1 MTRCSFSIQ
10 RCKHF
15 KRCHTCSQPT
25 TIEEYRVERT
35 VSEIQTSYSMQFKY
49 LATKTE
55 NRKAKQVHNSTNC
68 TSKLSML
75 YDLHLPLPP
84 TPSLRAV
91 SLALPDHEILC
102 HCCTAIVSPLGLAAV
117 RLSTSARQTPSSP
130 PPRRLGAKRRRA
142 AWGLYI
148 EVEGG

>member
-1 MTRCSFSIQ
+1 M
-10 RCKHF
+10 HL
-15 KRCHTCSQPT
+15 
-25 TIEEYRVERT
+25 RT
-35 VSEIQTSYSMQFKY
+35 VLPQYSMQFKS

-55 NRKAKQVHNSTNC
+55 NRKTTQVHNSTNC

-91 SLALPDHEILC
+91 SLALPGHEILC

-117 RLSTSARQTPSSP
+117 RLSTSARQIPSSP
-130 PPRRLGAKRRRA
+130 PPRRLGAKRRGA
-142 AWGLYI
+142 AWGLFFKKMI
-148 EVEGG
+148 VLPAFAKFRSNFGNP